1 MPTTWKQHE
10 KSLSEPGLCELLPI
24 RDYLDDVM
32 IRMSG
37 EFVAGYV
44 LKGAVSYFADDAGL
58 NTIKSHLEAILRT
71 IPEESMRLQFRFE
84 VTEDLGDL
92 LQRYQDCSR
101 TQDEATLAMDQ
112 NRLAMWQRKEAG
124 GEYLRRMTHL
134 YLIWDSER
142 HHRVLAVSGKTAKRN
157 KDGGGF
163 SLSTRKIVQRTL
175 KEHSDL
181 MSEFESLLNGI
192 ESAMV
197 AAGLDPQRMSDQD
210 LFLETKR
217 ALAPLKP
224 DPLPLRQYPYSERY
238 VTPREQCSVVSI
250 LGQTEDYINIDGLL
264 WSFITLKA
272 PPDATYPGIL
282 RSLLDLRPS
291 RRGQHAG
298 HDPEPVEGPGTLQE
312 TPQEDDGR
320 AAGLQRKYPHRRDGA
335 GRRSRAAEDPA
346 GHHCQLIESREGE
359 PHDWGANFEGSPHHG

>member
-10 KSLSEPGLCELLPI
+10 KSLSEPGLCDLLPI

-32 IRMSG
+32 VRMSG

-134 YLIWDSER
+134 YLIWDPER

-157 KDGGGF
+157 KDSGGF

-175 KEHSDL
+175 KEHVDL

-197 AAGLDPQRMSDQD
+197 
-210 LFLETKR
+210 
-217 ALAPLKP
+217 
-224 DPLPLRQYPYSERY
+224 
-238 VTPREQCSVVSI
+238 
-250 LGQTEDYINIDGLL
+250 
-264 WSFITLKA
+264 
-272 PPDATYPGIL
+272 
-282 RSLLDLRPS
+282 
-291 RRGQHAG
+291 
-298 HDPEPVEGPGTLQE
+298 
-312 TPQEDDGR
+312 
-320 AAGLQRKYPHRRDGA
+320 
-335 GRRSRAAEDPA
+335 
-346 GHHCQLIESREGE
+346 
-359 PHDWGANFEGSPHHG
+359 

>member
-1 MPTTWKQHE
+1 MKRP
-10 KSLSEPGLCELLPI
+10 SEPGLCDLLPI

-32 IRMSG
+32 IRLSG

-134 YLIWDSER
+134 YHLGPRATSSR
-142 HHRVLAVSGKTAKRN
+142 ARRLRQ
-157 KDGGGF
+157 DGETKQRWRRI

-224 DPLPLRQYPYSERY
+224 DLLPLRQFPYSGRY

-250 LGQTEDYINIDGLL
+250 LGRRKTTSISMDRCGALL
-264 WSFITLKA
+264 
-272 PPDATYPGIL
+272 
-282 RSLLDLRPS
+282 R
-291 RRGQHAG
+291 
-298 HDPEPVEGPGTLQE
+298 
-312 TPQEDDGR
+312 
-320 AAGLQRKYPHRRDGA
+320 
-335 GRRSRAAEDPA
+335 
-346 GHHCQLIESREGE
+346 
-359 PHDWGANFEGSPHHG
+359 